1 MLDDPARRAEAAKSI
16 VRKSLPPRRP
26 KDYDGRDNPALDSHA
41 DKLLPFDR
49 VALLVPVTD
58 AVKTRAMLMWLKD
71 TAIPHVLNEMALE
84 STNTSKCR
92 VVYTAL
98 HHWSKHVFKGWRK
111 E

>member
-1 MLDDPARRAEAAKSI
+1 
-16 VRKSLPPRRP
+16 
-26 KDYDGRDNPALDSHA
+26 
-41 DKLLPFDR
+41 
-49 VALLVPVTD
+49 
-58 AVKTRAMLMWLKD
+58 MWLKD

-98 HHWSKHVFKGWRK
+98 HHWSRHVFKGWGK